1 MRWATLSTALTLAL
15 AAYCLVDRWGYSAA
29 EAIFAPASVALIL
42 VGLLVVIAVALS
54 TAPADAAREFVETV
68 ERDFEDLV
76 KAIRRKG
83 K

>member
-1 MRWATLSTALTLAL
+1 MRWTTLGTALTLAL
-15 AAYCLVDRWGYSAA
+15 TSYFLADRWEFSAA
-29 EAIFAPASVALIL
+29 EAIFTPACAALIL
-42 VGLLVVIAVALS
+42 VGLLVSIAVALS

-76 KAIRRKG
+76 KAIRRKD